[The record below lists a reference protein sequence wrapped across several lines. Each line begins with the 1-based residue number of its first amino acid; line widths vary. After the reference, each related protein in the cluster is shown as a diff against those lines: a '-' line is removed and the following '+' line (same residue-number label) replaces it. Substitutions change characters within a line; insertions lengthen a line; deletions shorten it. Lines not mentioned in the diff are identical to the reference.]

1 MKKLVLLLFTFL
13 FAFAADSKF
22 LSPQEAFKVNII
34 KEQDKVKF
42 ELNVADNI
50 YVYKNKLKIIL
61 DDNSEQNITSKIQL
75 PQFERFHDEDVYFK
89 NLSFDILHSIIGEAK
104 TITIKYQG
112 CSTEGLCYS
121 PLSQKVVLKEIP
133 VVENKKIEEPKQSL
147 KTENET
153 DMIVN
158 SLKGDNLFTTLGLF
172 FGFGL
177 LLSLTPCIFPMIP
190 ILSGIIVG
198 ASKHSKMT
206 AFRGF
211 TLSVVYVLSMS
222 MAYTIAGVIAGVFG
236 ANLQVYLQN
245 PYVLTTF
252 ALVFVLLAFSMFGY
266 YKLELPQSL
275 THKINKMSHNKEK
288 DGIAGIAIMGFLSA
302 LIVGPCVA
310 PPLAGALVYIGQTGN
325 AILGG
330 AALFAMS
337 LGMGLP
343 LLLIGIGAGKFM
355 PKPGGWMDSVSKI
368 FGIVMLGIALWLL
381 ERVVPSTITVYI
393 WAMLL
398 VATGIYL
405 SKFHHIVTRTISLL
419 ITVLGVIVF
428 VGAISG
434 SINPLNPLE
443 QFTSS
448 KVASQSNEIKF
459 KRVLSLNELNEEIL
473 KSTKPVLVD
482 FTAKWCIACKEF
494 ENITFKDQR
503 VIDKFQ
509 SFNLIKV
516 DVTDNDDAEKEIMDN
531 FNLFGPPAILF
542 FKDKNE
548 LKELRIVGYKNP
560 EEFLNYLSKQ

>member
-1 MKKLVLLLFTFL
+1 MRHLFLILFTFL
-13 FAFAADSKF
+13 FAFGQENKF
-22 LSPQEAFKVNII
+22 LDPQNAFKVNII
-34 KEQDKVKF
+34 KETDKIKF
-42 ELNVADNI
+42 ELNIANDI
-50 YVYKNKLKIIL
+50 YVYKNKLKVVIDNGDNIISKVEL
-61 DDNSEQNITSKIQL
+61 PLSEK
-75 PQFERFHDEDVYFK
+75 FHDEDVYFK
-89 NLSFDILHSIIGEAK
+89 NLKFDIPLNELNNINS
-104 TITIKYQG
+104 ITIKYQG
-112 CSTEGLCYS
+112 CSTQGLCYS
-121 PLSQKVVLKEIP
+121 PLSQKILLKESAIS
-133 VVENKKIEEPKQSL
+133 ENKKIDEPKQTP

-177 LLSLTPCIFPMIP
+177 LLALTPCIFPMIP

-198 ASKHSKMT
+198 ASKHGKMT

-211 TLSVVYVLSMS
+211 TLSIVYVLSMS
-222 MAYTIAGVIAGVFG
+222 MAYTIAGVIAGIFG
-236 ANLQVYLQN
+236 ANLQAYLQN
-245 PYVLTTF
+245 PYVLSTF
-252 ALVFVLLAFSMFGY
+252 AFVFVLLAFSMFGY
-266 YKLELPQSL
+266 YKLELPHSI
-275 THKINKMSHNKEK
+275 THRINKISHNKEK
-288 DGIAGIAIMGFLSA
+288 DGVVGIAIMGFLSA

-310 PPLAGALVYIGQTGN
+310 PPLAGALVYIGQTGD
-325 AILGG
+325 AVLGG

-355 PKPGGWMDSVSKI
+355 PRPGGWMDSVSKI
-368 FGIVMLGIALWLL
+368 FGIVMLAIALWLL
-381 ERVVPSTITVYI
+381 ERVVPSTVTVYVWSI
-393 WAMLL
+393 LL
-398 VATGIYL
+398 IATGIYL
-405 SKFHHIVTRTISLL
+405 SKYHHIITRTISLL
-419 ITVLGVIVF
+419 IIVLGVIIF

-434 SINPLNPLE
+434 STNPLNPLE
-443 QFTSS
+443 KFTSS
-448 KVASQSNEIKF
+448 KVVSQSSEIKF
-459 KRVLSLNELNEEIL
+459 KRVLSLKELNEEIA

-503 VIDKFQ
+503 VIDKMQ

-516 DVTDNDDAEKEIMDN
+516 DVTDNSDEEKEIMDN

-560 EEFLNYLSKQ
+560 EEFLNYLSK

>member
-1 MKKLVLLLFTFL
+1 MRHLFLILFTFL
-13 FAFAADSKF
+13 FAFGQENKF
-22 LSPQEAFKVNII
+22 LDPQNAFKVNII
-34 KEQDKVKF
+34 KETDKIKF
-42 ELNVADNI
+42 ELNISNDI
-50 YVYKNKLKIIL
+50 YVYKNKLKVVIDNGDNIISKVEL
-61 DDNSEQNITSKIQL
+61 PLSEK
-75 PQFERFHDEDVYFK
+75 FHDEDVYFK
-89 NLSFDILHSIIGEAK
+89 NLKFDIPLNELNNINS
-104 TITIKYQG
+104 ITIKYQG
-112 CSTEGLCYS
+112 CSTQGLCYS
-121 PLSQKVVLKEIP
+121 PLSQKILLKESAIS
-133 VVENKKIEEPKQSL
+133 ENKKIDEPKQTP

-177 LLSLTPCIFPMIP
+177 LLALTPCIFPMIP

-198 ASKHSKMT
+198 ASKHGKMT

-211 TLSVVYVLSMS
+211 TLSIVYVLSMS
-222 MAYTIAGVIAGVFG
+222 MAYTIAGVIAGIFG
-236 ANLQVYLQN
+236 ANLQAYLQN
-245 PYVLTTF
+245 PYVLSTF
-252 ALVFVLLAFSMFGY
+252 AFVFVLLAFSMFGY
-266 YKLELPQSL
+266 YKLELPHSI
-275 THKINKMSHNKEK
+275 THRINKISHNKEK
-288 DGIAGIAIMGFLSA
+288 DGVVGIAIMGFLSA

-310 PPLAGALVYIGQTGN
+310 PPLAGALVYIGQTGD
-325 AILGG
+325 AVLGG

-355 PKPGGWMDSVSKI
+355 PRPGGWMDSVSKI
-368 FGIVMLGIALWLL
+368 FGIVMLAIALWLL
-381 ERVVPSTITVYI
+381 ERVVPSTVTVYVWSI
-393 WAMLL
+393 LL
-398 VATGIYL
+398 IATGIYL
-405 SKFHHIVTRTISLL
+405 SKYHHIITRTISLL
-419 ITVLGVIVF
+419 IIVLGVIIF

-434 SINPLNPLE
+434 STNPLNPLE
-443 QFTSS
+443 KFTSS
-448 KVASQSNEIKF
+448 KVVSQSSEIKF
-459 KRVLSLNELNEEIL
+459 KRVLSLKELNEEIA

-503 VIDKFQ
+503 VIDKIQ

-516 DVTDNDDAEKEIMDN
+516 DVTDNSDEEKEIMDN

-560 EEFLNYLSKQ
+560 EEFLNYLSK

>member
-1 MKKLVLLLFTFL
+1 MRKLVLLLFTFL

-22 LSPQEAFKVNII
+22 LSPQEAFKINII
-34 KEQDKVKF
+34 KEQNKVRV

-50 YVYKNKLKIIL
+50 YVYKNKLKVIL
-61 DDNSEQNITSKIQL
+61 DDNNEQNITSKIQL

-89 NLSFDILHSIIGEAK
+89 NLSFDIPYSIVADAK
-104 TITIKYQG
+104 TITVKYQG
-112 CSTEGLCYS
+112 CSSEGLCYS
-121 PLSQKVVLKEIP
+121 PLSQKIVLKED
-133 VVENKKIEEPKQSL
+133 VVENKKNEEIKETP

-177 LLSLTPCIFPMIP
+177 LLALTPCIFPMIP

-198 ASKHSKMT
+198 ASKHGKMT

-222 MAYTIAGVIAGVFG
+222 FAYTIAGVIAGVFG
-236 ANLQVYLQN
+236 ANLQAYLQN

-252 ALVFVLLAFSMFGY
+252 ALVFVLLALSMFGY

-288 DGIAGIAIMGFLSA
+288 DGVVGIAIMGFLSA

-310 PPLAGALVYIGQTGN
+310 PPLAGALVYIGQTGD

-355 PKPGGWMDSVSKI
+355 PRPGGWMDSVSKI

-381 ERVVPSTITVYI
+381 ERVIPSVVTVYV

-419 ITVLGVIVF
+419 INVLGVVIF

-434 SINPLNPLE
+434 STNPLNPLE
-443 QFTSS
+443 KFTSGKIAAQNS
-448 KVASQSNEIKF
+448 EITF
-459 KRVLSLNELNEEIL
+459 KKVLSLKELNEEIA

-503 VIDKFQ
+503 VIDKLQ

-516 DVTDNDDAEKEIMDN
+516 DVTDNSDEEKEIMDN

-560 EEFLNYLSKQ
+560 EEFLSNLSK

>member
-1 MKKLVLLLFTFL
+1 MRKLVLLLFTFL

-22 LSPQEAFKVNII
+22 LSPQEAFKINII
-34 KEQDKVKF
+34 KEQNKVRV

-50 YVYKNKLKIIL
+50 YVYKNKLKVIL
-61 DDNSEQNITSKIQL
+61 DDNNEQNITSKIQL

-89 NLSFDILHSIIGEAK
+89 NLSFDIPYSIVADAK
-104 TITIKYQG
+104 TITVKYQG
-112 CSTEGLCYS
+112 CSSEGLCYS
-121 PLSQKVVLKEIP
+121 PLSQKIVLKED
-133 VVENKKIEEPKQSL
+133 VVENKKNEEIKETP

-177 LLSLTPCIFPMIP
+177 LLALTPCIFPMIP

-198 ASKHSKMT
+198 ASKHGKMT

-222 MAYTIAGVIAGVFG
+222 FAYTIAGVIAGVFG
-236 ANLQVYLQN
+236 ANLQAYLQN

-252 ALVFVLLAFSMFGY
+252 ALVFVLLALSMFGY

-288 DGIAGIAIMGFLSA
+288 DGVVGIAIMGFLSA

-310 PPLAGALVYIGQTGN
+310 PPLAGALVYIGQTGD

-355 PKPGGWMDSVSKI
+355 PRPGGWMDSVSKI

-381 ERVVPSTITVYI
+381 ERVIPSVVTVYV

-419 ITVLGVIVF
+419 ITVLGVVIF

-434 SINPLNPLE
+434 STNPLNPLE
-443 QFTSS
+443 KFTSGKIAVQNS
-448 KVASQSNEIKF
+448 EITF
-459 KRVLSLNELNEEIL
+459 KKVLSLKELNEEIA

-503 VIDKFQ
+503 VIDKLQ

-516 DVTDNDDAEKEIMDN
+516 DVTDNSDEEKEIMDN

-560 EEFLNYLSKQ
+560 EEFLSNLSK

>member
-1 MKKLVLLLFTFL
+1 MRKLVLLLFTFL

-22 LSPQEAFKVNII
+22 LSPQEAFKINII
-34 KEQDKVKF
+34 KEQNKVRV
-42 ELNVADNI
+42 ELNVAENI
-50 YVYKNKLKIIL
+50 YVYKNKLKVIL
-61 DDNSEQNITSKIQL
+61 DDNNEQNITSKIQL

-89 NLSFDILHSIIGEAK
+89 NLSFDIPYSIVADAK
-104 TITIKYQG
+104 TITVKYQG
-112 CSTEGLCYS
+112 CSSEGLCYS
-121 PLSQKVVLKEIP
+121 PLSQKIVLKED
-133 VVENKKIEEPKQSL
+133 VVENKKNEEIKETP

-177 LLSLTPCIFPMIP
+177 LLALTPCIFPMIP

-198 ASKHSKMT
+198 ASKHGKMT

-222 MAYTIAGVIAGVFG
+222 FAYTIAGVIAGVFG
-236 ANLQVYLQN
+236 ANLQAYLQN

-252 ALVFVLLAFSMFGY
+252 ALVFVLLALSMFGY

-288 DGIAGIAIMGFLSA
+288 DGVVGIAIMGFLSA

-310 PPLAGALVYIGQTGN
+310 PPLAGALVYIGQTGD

-355 PKPGGWMDSVSKI
+355 PRPGGWMDSVSKI

-381 ERVVPSTITVYI
+381 ERVIPSVVTVYL

-419 ITVLGVIVF
+419 INVLGVVIF

-434 SINPLNPLE
+434 STNPLNPLE
-443 QFTSS
+443 KFTSGKIAVQNS
-448 KVASQSNEIKF
+448 EITF
-459 KRVLSLNELNEEIL
+459 KKVLSLKELNEEIA

-503 VIDKFQ
+503 VIDKLQ

-516 DVTDNDDAEKEIMDN
+516 DVTDNSDEEKEIMDN

-560 EEFLNYLSKQ
+560 EEFLSNLSK